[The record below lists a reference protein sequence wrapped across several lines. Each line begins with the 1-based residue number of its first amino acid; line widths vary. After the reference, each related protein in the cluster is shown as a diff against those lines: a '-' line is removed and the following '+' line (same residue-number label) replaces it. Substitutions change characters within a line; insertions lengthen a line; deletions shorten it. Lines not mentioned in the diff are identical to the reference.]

1 MFLTKDRMPDTFQL
15 ILGLIILM
23 LILYIVFYF
32 LTKGKDSTE
41 IVNTITPLDKNKVIY
56 MSDKTTTDILTSS
69 GTTVM
74 SFVKLS
80 DGDRT
85 ANYTTQYTP
94 LLQVANNWYLEV
106 SPSKNDMNMTS
117 TRLRITTNSGGA
129 KVDEFVQLAD
139 LVKQKWI
146 FIAILRDGRRF
157 DVIYDNKIVAS
168 HRLKNY
174 PISVSGALSIGNKGL
189 KGSIVHVMV
198 NNTRLTPNTIEGT
211 RTKFIDT
218 NNMVLEA
225 NDIDISFPLFKLFAR
240 CPPGFPCDTSI
251 TTPSSAIYKWK
262 SPYA

>member
-1 MFLTKDRMPDTFQL
+1 MPDTFQL
-15 ILGLIILM
+15 ILGLIIVM
-23 LILYIVFYF
+23 LIIYIVFYF
-32 LTKGKDSTE
+32 ISKRQDTTE
-41 IVNTITPLDKNKVIY
+41 ILDTITPLDKNKPIY
-56 MSDKTTTDILTSS
+56 MPDKTKTDLLASS
-69 GTTVM
+69 GSTVM
-74 SFVKLS
+74 GFVKLL

-94 LLQVANNWYLEV
+94 LIQVANNWYLEV
-106 SPSKNDMNMTS
+106 SPSKNDTNMTS
-117 TRLRITTNSGGA
+117 TRLRITTNKNGT
-129 KVDEFVQLAD
+129 KMDELVQLPD
-139 LVKQKWI
+139 LVKQKWV

-168 HRLKNY
+168 HRLNNY
-174 PISVSGALSIGNKGL
+174 PITVLGALSIGNKGL

-198 NNTRLTPNTIEGT
+198 NNTRLPPTVIEGT
-211 RTKFIDT
+211 RITFIDT

-225 NDIDISFPLFKLFAR
+225 NDIDISFPLFQLFAR